1 MAGLRLVLRA
11 FGPILLAVTGLAVV
25 ACGGGETIVER
36 TVVVEKQVPVERTV
50 VVEKP
55 VVQTV
60 VATVEKIVTPTPA
73 PAAPKKIQ
81 IALGAIVV
89 NLLCGAMP
97 SQQDRIVSTLLCDSF
112 ATRDQTGDGPLTP
125 LLGSWTFDGENFRV
139 TVKKGVEFHNG
150 EKLDA
155 PGTKAVIDY
164 LSSGRTAK
172 FAFNYTRFRPF
183 DSITVI
189 DENTLNFHLK
199 EPFAFGLNPFRDL
212 FALAPKHLEAVGLDG
227 FSDNP
232 VGTGAYQFVQWKR
245 DDSLTL
251 KKFPKYFGPKPI
263 IDEITWRQMPEPAVR
278 IAALEAGQID
288 IAVSIPPQNVP
299 RLLRNNFRIFN
310 IEAFQTETVWLDAG
324 RKSVELKDKRVRQA
338 MLYAI
343 DTVGILESVLGGFG
357 TVADSQLGT
366 SSAFGYNASVK
377 SYPYDPAKARAL
389 LKEAGYPNGF
399 KVEGVATNGQHFRDR
414 EVMTT
419 LTAQWKE
426 VGIEAKIEPMET
438 AAWLQRLINN
448 QMPPIYNIGMNWSP
462 EDGATNSRVVA
473 EGGDPKF
480 TAMVTEIRKTTDAS
494 KREKLMKEAIA
505 YQHEEAHAWWGHQLP
520 NVYAL
525 RNDLPNITFG
535 RGFEMF
541 IPTAR

>member
-1 MAGLRLVLRA
+1 MAGLNLVLRTL
-11 FGPILLAVTGLAVV
+11 GLILLAVVGLAVV
-25 ACGGGETIVER
+25 ACGGEETVIER
-36 TVVVEKQVPVERTV
+36 TVVVEKI
-50 VVEKP
+50 VEKP
-55 VVQTV
+55 VIQTV
-60 VATVEKIVTPTPA
+60 VATVERIVTATPVPVA
-73 PAAPKKIQ
+73 PRKVQ

-112 ATRDQTGDGPLTP
+112 ASRDSTGDGLLTP
-125 LLGSWTFDGENFRV
+125 LLGSWTFDGETVRV
-139 TVKKGVEFHNG
+139 SIKKNIEFHNG
-150 EKLDA
+150 EMLDA
-155 PGTKAVIDY
+155 PGTKSVIDY
-164 LSSGRTAK
+164 LSSGKTAK
-172 FAFNYTRFRPF
+172 FAFNYTRFRPY
-183 DSITVI
+183 DSIKVV
-189 DENTLNFHLK
+189 DGNTLDFHLK
-199 EPFAFGLNPFRDL
+199 EPFAFPLTPFRDL
-212 FALAPKHLEAVGLDG
+212 FALAPKHLETVALDG
-227 FSDNP
+227 YSDNP
-232 VGTGAYQFVQWKR
+232 VGTGPYQFVQWKR

-251 KKFPKYFGPKPI
+251 KKFQKYWGPKPI
-263 IDEITWRQMPEPAVR
+263 IEEITYRQIPEAAVR

-299 RLLRNNFRIFN
+299 RLLSKNFRIFN
-310 IEAFQTETVWLDAG
+310 VEAFQTETVWLDAG

-357 TVADSQLGT
+357 RAADSQLGT
-366 SSAFGYNASVK
+366 PSAFGYNPNVK
-377 SYPYDPAKARAL
+377 SYPYDPAKAKAL

-399 KVEGVATNGQHFRDR
+399 KVKGVATNGQHFRDR

-419 LTAQWKE
+419 LAAQWRE
-426 VGIEAKIEPMET
+426 IGIEVEIEPMET
-438 AAWLQRLINN
+438 AAWITRLINN

-462 EDGATNSRVVA
+462 EDGVTNSRVTA

-480 TAMVTEIRKTTDAS
+480 AAMVAEIRKTTDATQ
-494 KREKLMKEAIA
+494 REKLMTDAIA

-541 IPTAR
+541 IPTAPR